1 MIKQYQLC
9 KRQNNFEIT
18 LNYKGVKVKV
28 CFTGGNTYKGILPTC
43 YEKDL
48 FKQRAIE
55 ASQMFKDREIVLK
68 RTIAEAGDGRQPVAV
83 QTKKVK
89 VAPRT
94 TVKMLV
100 KPSAPK
106 PSDPKPEIQTQE
118 PPQEQEQEPKD
129 VVLDEPKSKEFANLG
144 EAILYIAQ
152 QWQVEAKTEAEAR
165 KILKEHGINP
175 KIKKG

>member
-94 TVKMLV
+94 AVKMVV

-106 PSDPKPEIQTQE
+106 PSDPKPEIQAQE
-118 PPQEQEQEPKD
+118 PPQEQEPKPKD
-129 VVLDEPKSKEFANLG
+129 VVLDESESKEFANLG

>member
-48 FKQRAIE
+48 FNQRAIE

-89 VAPRT
+89 VAPKT
-94 TVKMLV
+94 AVKMVV

-106 PSDPKPEIQTQE
+106 PSDPKPEIQAQE
-118 PPQEQEQEPKD
+118 PPQEQEPKPKD
-129 VVLDEPKSKEFANLG
+129 VVLDEPESKEFANLG